1 MMKPE
6 NSSLY
11 ISSVKIIT
19 AKKLSDAAVA
29 SIKEKLVGSND
40 TYKNIEIET
49 EVQEDLIGGFVIEF
63 DDKLYDTSVK
73 HKLALLRKEFQD
85 NLYKSMIIAE

>member
-1 MMKPE
+1 MLFKDCL
-6 NSSLY
+6 LY
-11 ISSVKIIT
+11 T
-19 AKKLSDAAVA
+19 SDDAVA
-29 SIKEKLVGSND
+29 SIKSKLEESSN

-49 EVQEDLIGGFVIEF
+49 EVQPDLIGGFVIEF

-85 NLYKSMIIAE
+85 NLYKSMIVAE